1 MYNVCKKLTM
11 ALSLA
16 SLVFA
21 ADYTEAQKRELGQ
34 QALEKSLA
42 KLFSEGMKIKREF
55 QSMSPELREELLSNL
70 VSTAPR
76 SDFII
81 NADISSDV
89 SVSSSGF
96 LVTKFTNPA
105 IAPPPYKVELEPLII
120 ST

>member
-42 KLFSEGMKIKREF
+42 KLFSEGMKIKTF
-55 QSMSPELREELLSNL
+55 ALPDDCCDPLATSCKKKFLR
-70 VSTAPR
+70 
-76 SDFII
+76 
-81 NADISSDV
+81 
-89 SVSSSGF
+89 SVAR
-96 LVTKFTNPA
+96 NA
-105 IAPPPYKVELEPLII
+105 IAGW
-120 ST
+120 